1 MGELLAE
8 DAPVGLDHDGEG
20 ADGEVGVGV
29 LGGGG
34 DDLGRVLEVD
44 DVNFPV
50 IDIHLDLSFI
60 VEVADPAFDGSHPFG
75 NSLGFP

>member
-1 MGELLAE
+1 M
-8 DAPVGLDHDGEG
+8 
-20 ADGEVGVGV
+20 
-29 LGGGG
+29 
-34 DDLGRVLEVD
+34 LEVD